1 MTTIGGVS
9 LRDAR
14 DERRFGGKA
23 VQLGA
28 AMRAE
33 LPVPDGLAFDHDARA
48 WMTASANGAVRAA
61 IGELLERLGGLVAV
75 RSSGVGEDSAV
86 ASFAGQ
92 HATVLGVRSVD
103 GLLAAARE
111 VHASA
116 RTDAAI
122 GYRNKL
128 GLDPEPRMGVV
139 VQRLVRAD
147 VAGVLFDRDPLTG
160 EDVRVVEASWGL
172 GEAVVQGLVTPD
184 RFRIA
189 RGGRVLAREAGEK
202 DLLIRWAEE
211 DEAGG
216 TEEVVVEGDRVTEL
230 CLDDAQIVA
239 LDALAGR
246 CEAVFGGTQ
255 DLEFAFARGRL
266 HLLQR
271 RAITR
276 G

>member
-1 MTTIGGVS
+1 VTTIGEVA
-9 LRDAR
+9 LADAHE
-14 DERRFGGKA
+14 ERRFGGKA

-28 AMRAE
+28 ALRAE
-33 LPVPDGLAFDHDARA
+33 LPVPDGFAFDHDARA
-48 WMTASANGAVRAA
+48 WMTASANEAVRTALGA
-61 IGELLERLGGLVAV
+61 MLERLGGLVAV
-75 RSSGVGEDSAV
+75 RSSAVGEDSAG

-92 HATVLGVRSVD
+92 HATVLGVRSID

-111 VHASA
+111 VHASGH
-116 RTDAAI
+116 TEAAI
-122 GYRNKL
+122 GYRKKL

-147 VAGVLFDRDPLTG
+147 VAGVLFTRDPITG
-160 EDVRVVEASWGL
+160 EDVRVIEASWGL
-172 GEAVVQGLVTPD
+172 GECVVQGLVTPD

-189 RGGRVLAREAGEK
+189 RGGRILAREAGEK
-202 DLLIRWAEE
+202 DLLIRWCED

-216 TEEVVVEGDRVTEL
+216 TEEVVVEGDRISAL
-230 CLDDAQIVA
+230 CLDDAQLA
-239 LDALAGR
+239 DLDVLASR
-246 CEAVFGGTQ
+246 CEAVFGGAQ
-255 DLEFAFARGRL
+255 DLEIAFAGGRL